1 VDKVRR
7 LIRLGLRRCESEGCD
22 GPLPL
27 RLRKRLDEVLFKF
40 AWIPTARS
48 VMIPRPWEGL
58 EHGDGGTSAG
68 GTSVVDSDRLRALAQ
83 EAQGCFDEM
92 AEIASRARGMP
103 FDRNNARKIFRAD
116 ATHRNPVLI
125 EILDLPDGTTCC
137 AVWQHIPGP
146 ATLECPCGG

>member
-68 GTSVVDSDRLRALAQ
+68 GTFGR
-83 EAQGCFDEM
+83 
-92 AEIASRARGMP
+92 
-103 FDRNNARKIFRAD
+103 
-116 ATHRNPVLI
+116 
-125 EILDLPDGTTCC
+125 
-137 AVWQHIPGP
+137 
-146 ATLECPCGG
+146 